1 MKKLSILL
9 TLFLGVSLFTQS
21 SWSIVQNDHRLG
33 VVVGNVAAQGSM
45 SKMGNGLGTGFTYGY
60 KFLDDMSFYLD
71 YLSSKNK
78 KLSIT
83 NTTIGIEYFYA
94 DAGSMYFNLTGGLAV
109 LSNSVDITSETL
121 TGKGSA
127 LMYGAGVNFD
137 VSNSFIAGF
146 QLRQYQ
152 ALPVKADALDGTE
165 VTVVDS
171 HLTLLALLS
180 FVF

>member
-1 MKKLSILL
+1 MKKLSIIL
-9 TLFLGVSLFTQS
+9 TLFLGISFFTPS

-33 VVVGNVAAQGSM
+33 IVVGNVAAQGSM
-45 SKMGNGLGTGFTYGY
+45 SKMGNGLGTGLTYGY
-60 KFLDDMSFYLD
+60 KFLDNMAFYLD
-71 YLSSKNK
+71 HLSSKNK

-94 DAGSMYFNLTGGLAV
+94 DEGSMFFNITGGLAV
-109 LSNSVDITSETL
+109 LSNSVDITTEVL
-121 TGKGSA
+121 KGKGSA

-137 VSNSFIAGF
+137 VSSSFVAGF

-152 ALPVKADALDGTE
+152 ALPVKVESADGSDITII
-165 VTVVDS
+165 DS